1 MYRYYREA
9 EVCYS
14 FLSDISTASDFS
26 QSRWFTRGW
35 TLQELIAPTHMIFFN
50 REWQYLGTKASLG
63 DKISERTGVPQ
74 AILSG
79 AESLESASVA
89 QRMSWAASRKTTR
102 LEDRAYSLMGIFDI
116 NMPLLYGE
124 GHKAFVRLQEEILR
138 VSDDHSIFAWRHTD
152 TRSDGGLLAETPD
165 AFKDSKN
172 IISWNPFT
180 PYNSPF
186 TVTNK
191 GVHLDAPFIAQAE
204 GGLGLVILH
213 CAEAG
218 SKDQLVGV
226 YLRDP
231 FLTMEHFERCRP
243 QEFTLI
249 NLGRFSPSQY
259 PTRNLCI
266 RLRGKVSSRTLGS
279 SVSKDQGLQPR
290 HSTAGDQNSTTDGVE
305 DAEGDEQEKD
315 PQQKLFLAVSKGNE
329 AVVKK
334 LLALSD
340 IDANSMNG
348 DKRTPLS
355 LAAEA
360 GHERIVDLLLNRR
373 EVDINSRDKSG
384 LSPLSYAAA
393 MGHEKVVWILLARSD
408 IEANSQDA
416 GKRTAVSLAA
426 GRGHRRLVEQ
436 LMARKDTQRHLLDGR
451 GRSVLSYA
459 AEHGHQE
466 VVRLILGSGKVHPDL
481 RDQAG
486 CSALWYASKN
496 GQTGLVKLLLET
508 GWVDPNVRDP
518 NGHTVLWHACQMGQD
533 AIVELLLKAGADPCA
548 VVPKK
553 NPLFQDRF
561 DSDTES
567 LQSYTG
573 SLPFPSLMVS
583 SKKQTRRRKWSSS
596 SSELSLFEGLS
607 EEEPS
612 SPKVESYFP
621 PEGLSPYDSR
631 NQETPGSRGALWQA
645 ASGGYHVIV
654 QLLLDNYPMPLD
666 SYDCFMALCEA
677 ARLGHV
683 EVIKAFLEKFPRGQK
698 WKFHLNV
705 AACWAVVGM
714 QPASIDILI
723 KCLEDVEAME
733 PSSRDICLLF
743 KVLSGDEAIA
753 RLFLEKGADVDSP
766 LLADDILT
774 IAERCRCLAIT
785 TLLGGTSLNDTMI
798 GTRFRKV
805 VLSHETELDPSTIDF
820 KGRARTTEGYDT
832 TPLWCAVVKGDEA
845 MVEALLEYG
854 ANTEAKIKEGKTVL
868 FYAVSLGH
876 GSIVRQLLKHG
887 ANKEERDEDGWTLL
901 IAAVSI
907 FADTTDSDMLELLL
921 DEGADVEAKDKDGNT
936 PLMHG
941 AWCLTTAKL
950 LLARGAEVN
959 ARSKHGVTPLMK
971 AAFYKENADV
981 VKLFLEHGADPTAK
995 DESDRTA
1002 ASQANDEAALILLR
1016 GYSEGS

>member
-1 MYRYYREA
+1 MRLLNTEPVELKYFADNAPQYAILSHTWDEEEVTFQDMEQGRAKDKKGYTKIKNCCSVARDNGYNYVWIDTCCIDKTSSAELTEAINSMYRYYREA

-279 SVSKDQGLQPR
+279 SVSKDQGLQPG

-416 GKRTAVSLAA
+416 GKRTA
-426 GRGHRRLVEQ
+426 
-436 LMARKDTQRHLLDGR
+436 
-451 GRSVLSYA
+451 
-459 AEHGHQE
+459 
-466 VVRLILGSGKVHPDL
+466 
-481 RDQAG
+481 
-486 CSALWYASKN
+486 
-496 GQTGLVKLLLET
+496 
-508 GWVDPNVRDP
+508 
-518 NGHTVLWHACQMGQD
+518 MGQD

-548 VVPKK
+548 V
-553 NPLFQDRF
+553 
-561 DSDTES
+561 
-567 LQSYTG
+567 
-573 SLPFPSLMVS
+573 
-583 SKKQTRRRKWSSS
+583 
-596 SSELSLFEGLS
+596 
-607 EEEPS
+607 
-612 SPKVESYFP
+612 
-621 PEGLSPYDSR
+621 
-631 NQETPGSRGALWQA
+631 
-645 ASGGYHVIV
+645 
-654 QLLLDNYPMPLD
+654 
-666 SYDCFMALCEA
+666 
-677 ARLGHV
+677 
-683 EVIKAFLEKFPRGQK
+683 
-698 WKFHLNV
+698 
-705 AACWAVVGM
+705 
-714 QPASIDILI
+714 
-723 KCLEDVEAME
+723 
-733 PSSRDICLLF
+733 
-743 KVLSGDEAIA
+743 
-753 RLFLEKGADVDSP
+753 
-766 LLADDILT
+766 
-774 IAERCRCLAIT
+774 
-785 TLLGGTSLNDTMI
+785 
-798 GTRFRKV
+798 
-805 VLSHETELDPSTIDF
+805 
-820 KGRARTTEGYDT
+820 GYDT